1 MDEPIE
7 IQAAET
13 PSTDGT
19 RGRRRW
25 PLIFGIIIGVAA
37 VLALAGIL
45 GSRALYVRSFDSLVA
60 TTRDA
65 EGAQVWRDFF
75 IAQDCFIDAVVEAAD
90 AELAYN
96 EGLMLIDETD
106 LLARHVTLSLSSFA
120 DLSVLPFHRR
130 LAAARD
136 SIVAHY
142 EVWDG
147 HLGESV
153 TTLAGLDPD
162 PTQLAVQFQAWVDV
176 VVGDS
181 DAIETTFNDA
191 EAAFQLAALDD
202 VSRQEIDSLFTP
214 SDVAC
219 SRGAV

>member
-1 MDEPIE
+1 VDEPIE
-7 IQAAET
+7 IQPET
-13 PSTDGT
+13 PSTDVT
-19 RGRRRW
+19 QRRRPW
-25 PLIFGIIIGVAA
+25 RLIFIVVGVVA
-37 VLALAGIL
+37 VLALAGVF
-45 GSRALYVRSFDSLVA
+45 GSRALYSGSFDSLVA
-60 TTRDA
+60 TTREA

-90 AELAYN
+90 AELAFN
-96 EGLMLIDETD
+96 EGLTLIDETD
-106 LLARHVTLSLSSFA
+106 LLARHVTFSLSSFA

-162 PTQLAVQFQAWVDV
+162 PAQLAVQFQTWVDV
-176 VVGDS
+176 VVADS
-181 DAIETTFNDA
+181 DAIASTFNDA
-191 EAAFQLAALDD
+191 EASFQEAALDD
-202 VSRQEIDSLFTP
+202 ASRQEIDSLFTP

>member
-1 MDEPIE
+1 VNEPIE
-7 IQAAET
+7 IQPVET
-13 PSTDGT
+13 PSTDNT
-19 RGRRRW
+19 RRRRRW
-25 PLIFGIIIGVAA
+25 PLTVGIIMGVVA
-37 VLALAGIL
+37 VLALAGVL
-45 GSRALYVRSFDSLVA
+45 GSRALYTGSFDSLVA

-90 AELAYN
+90 AELAFN
-96 EGLMLIDETD
+96 EGLTLIDETD

-120 DLSVLPFHRR
+120 NLSVLPFHSR

-147 HLGESV
+147 HLAESV

-162 PTQLAVQFQAWVDV
+162 PAALAVQFQAWVDV

-181 DAIETTFNDA
+181 DAIESTFNDA
-191 EAAFQLAALDD
+191 EAAFEEAALDD
-202 VSRQEIDSLFTP
+202 ASRQEIDTLFTP

-219 SRGAV
+219 SRNAV